1 MAASNPQLLTWDVTL
16 RVVTPVHIGD
26 NTTLRGDLADFVIRE
41 IEVMQR
47 REPRLLVTNWESL
60 LTAVPLDVAEQATR
74 SPQGLRNLVSAAFEH
89 PRDTRYSVRLLPG
102 DTPGEMRNFIR
113 DGMGEIYI
121 PGSSIKGAIRTA
133 LVARAMA
140 GRRWS
145 LGGQYSRHPERDLRG
160 NDAPLI
166 ATSRDARQLSAPNR
180 DILRFLRVSDF
191 YPRRTVPTYAGSFRV
206 GRRADLPP
214 RPGAPDNA
222 AIPVWAEI
230 LPPEAEFHGTISIAE
245 AARLAAKEDGFS
257 WADAPL
263 DKWLRAI
270 RERSAAVAGW
280 ADAHGA
286 EAPPPAEEPGVAL
299 LNIGFGGG
307 WRARAVPEAVPDAF
321 VINGLS
327 VQSPRGTVQPVRSA
341 GEYPRTVRTIKSGPG
356 KDARNQHPGWV
367 KLTIAARAP

>member
-47 REPRLLVTNWESL
+47 RERRLLVTNWESL

-89 PRDTRYSVRLLPG
+89 PRDTRYSVRLFPR

-214 RPGAPDNA
+214 GPVPRTMRPSPSGPRSC
-222 AIPVWAEI
+222 PPRPSSMGRSPSRKPRV
-230 LPPEAEFHGTISIAE
+230 LPRRKTA
-245 AARLAAKEDGFS
+245 
-257 WADAPL
+257 
-263 DKWLRAI
+263 
-270 RERSAAVAGW
+270 
-280 ADAHGA
+280 
-286 EAPPPAEEPGVAL
+286 
-299 LNIGFGGG
+299 
-307 WRARAVPEAVPDAF
+307 
-321 VINGLS
+321 
-327 VQSPRGTVQPVRSA
+327 SA
-341 GEYPRTVRTIKSGPG
+341 GPTHPSTSGCGPSASGRLPSPGGPMRTVPRRHLRRRS
-356 KDARNQHPGWV
+356 
-367 KLTIAARAP
+367 RASPC